1 MMNRIFSRQDSKRRF
16 AGKRFRAESRNEHE
30 SESRAVV
37 TLESSP
43 VVHLRRAAE
52 IHESAIVE
60 ARQPK
65 RFLGGL
71 AGIVRRVRS
80 VREKRPEHAETL
92 ARLEQIFEQLHQ
104 DFDER
109 ERMLDKKLQ
118 AIEAMQVRET
128 RMLKWF
134 SIPLAVIAMVGLSY
148 LFYIAYS
155 MQHSV
160 ADMSK
165 NMAVMSGDIS
175 SMTQNTRDMTANMS
189 QMTDSMYAMN
199 NSMAYMTRDVSVM
212 SRSVGSM
219 SRSVAPIG
227 KAAHT
232 ATPMIG
238 MMRSFM
244 PF

>member
-1 MMNRIFSRQDSKRRF
+1 MDSMMKRIFGGSGNRRAE
-16 AGKRFRAESRNEHE
+16 AGKDNAG
-30 SESRAVV
+30 SRAVV
-37 TLESSP
+37 TVERPSSP
-43 VVHLRRAAE
+43 IGHLRQVAE
-52 IHESAIVE
+52 IHEPIALE
-60 ARQPK
+60 AQQPK
-65 RFLGGL
+65 RFLGGI
-71 AGIVRRVRS
+71 AGIVRRVRA
-80 VREKRPEHAETL
+80 VRGKKPEHAETL
-92 ARLEQIFEQLHQ
+92 TRLEQIFEQLHQ

-134 SIPLAVIAMVGLSY
+134 SIPLAVIAMAGLSF

-175 SMTQNTRDMTANMS
+175 SMTQNTRNMTANMS
-189 QMTDSMYAMN
+189 RMTGSMYAMN
-199 NSMAYMTRDVSVM
+199 NNMAYMTRDVSVM